1 MPVRV
6 VGVMNL
12 VMALVWVPL
21 AVLEPYEV
29 SDTGGFF
36 RVFNAVVFSVATVG
50 WIVEEAVR
58 YHGRRRG
65 GRRRSPLVEESAS

>member
-1 MPVRV
+1 MRV

-29 SDTGGFF
+29 GGTGGFF
-36 RVFNAVVFSVATVG
+36 RIFNAVVFSVATVG
-50 WIVEEAVR
+50 WAVEEAVR
-58 YHGRRRG
+58 YRGRG
-65 GRRRSPLVEESAS
+65 GRDRRRSPLVEEPAT